1 MFPGLGRSPGEG
13 MGYSLQ
19 YSWVSLVAQMVKSLP
34 AMWENWVQ
42 SLGWKDSLEE
52 GNGKPTLVFL
62 SENPKDRGA
71 CRATVHGVP
80 KSLT

>member
-19 YSWVSLVAQMVKSLP
+19 YSWVSLVSQMVKSLP

-62 SENPKDRGA
+62 PENPKDRGA